1 MLFDEIEK
9 AHEDVWSI
17 LLQIM
22 DDGRLTDS
30 AGRVVSFRSTVIVMT
45 SNVGAKAISDGR
57 PSLGFASGSGDE
69 VAQMRARINEELKRT
84 FKPEFLN
91 RIDETIVFR
100 RLSRAEMRSIAER
113 MLLDVAGRFEA
124 LGMTLSVPDEAVA
137 FLAERGCDE
146 RYGARPLRRAI
157 RSMIEDKAAELM
169 LGGQLGRGDTVTAR
183 LDGDQL
189 VLTKQN

>member
-1 MLFDEIEK
+1 M
-9 AHEDVWSI
+9 
-17 LLQIM
+17 
-22 DDGRLTDS
+22 
-30 AGRVVSFRSTVIVMT
+30 
-45 SNVGAKAISDGR
+45 
-57 PSLGFASGSGDE
+57 
-69 VAQMRARINEELKRT
+69 
-84 FKPEFLN
+84 N